1 MSRHE
6 SRSSTGVIA
15 LVACLGLLA
24 LNAFFVAAEFALV
37 KVRVT
42 QLDPAARRGERRA
55 IAAKAVLGRLDRY
68 LSVTQFGIT
77 VASLGLGWIGEPAL
91 ERMGDWGAMV
101 ITGKPL
107 GSVGHGVVSAVGLGV
122 LTFLHLL
129 LGELVPKFIA
139 IQHSTWTSLNA
150 ALPLRFVNAVFF
162 PLLWVLERAQR
173 AVLRLIGV
181 NPDVGSEGTL
191 SEEEIIGILSASAAR
206 GAVGR
211 DKQRVVERV
220 LRFSHRPVRL
230 MMVPRVDVVSLP
242 IDSTVLEA
250 RELFKA
256 HEFSRVLLVG
266 ASVDD
271 VVGYLYAKDLF
282 LAEDLEARAT
292 VKGLERTVLFAPE
305 SQDGFSVLRAMQHG
319 NIPFGVVVDEYGG
332 TSGIVTMEDLV
343 EEVVGEIRDELDVEA
358 ARVQRVPSALDVW
371 DVDAR
376 ATVDELRD
384 AGVPI
389 DVGIV
394 DESVGNLV
402 FQRLGHLPRLGDV
415 VRLAG
420 DVVAE
425 VVATSRRRIQRVRVR
440 LEPAPLH

>member
-1 MSRHE
+1 M
-6 SRSSTGVIA
+6 IA
-15 LVACLGLLA
+15 LAACVLLLA
-24 LNAFFVAAEFALV
+24 LNAFFVAAEFAMV

-42 QLDPAARRGERRA
+42 QLDPAARRGDRRA
-55 IAAKAVLGRLDRY
+55 VAAKAVLARLDRY

-91 ERMGDWGAMV
+91 ERLGDWAAMGL
-101 ITGKPL
+101 TGQPL
-107 GSVGHGVVSAVGLGV
+107 GRVGHGLVDAVGLGV
-122 LTFLHLL
+122 LTFFHLL

-139 IQHSTWTSLNA
+139 IQHSAWTSLNA
-150 ALPLRFVNAVFF
+150 ALPLRLVNAVFS

-173 AVLRLIGV
+173 GVLRLIGV
-181 NPDVGSEGTL
+181 NPDVASEGAL
-191 SEEEIIGILSASAAR
+191 SEEEIIGILAASAGR
-206 GAVGR
+206 GPVGR

-230 MMVPRVDVVSLP
+230 MMVPRVDVVSIS
-242 IDSTVLEA
+242 IDSTVAEA
-250 RELFKA
+250 RALFKA
-256 HEFSRVLLVG
+256 HEFSRVLLVDG
-266 ASVDD
+266 SSDD
-271 VVGYLYAKDLF
+271 VAGYLYAKDLF
-282 LAEDLEARAT
+282 LAEDLAERRT
-292 VKGLERTVLFAPE
+292 LRGLERHVLFAPE
-305 SQDGFSVLRAMQHG
+305 TQDGLSVLRAMQHG

-343 EEVVGEIRDELDVEA
+343 EEVVGEIRDELDVEH
-358 ARVQRVPSALDVW
+358 ARVVRAANRTDVW

-389 DVGIV
+389 DLDVI
-394 DESVGNLV
+394 DDDSVGNLV
-402 FQRLGHLPRLGDV
+402 FRRLGHLPRLGDV

-425 VVATSRRRIQRVRVR
+425 VVATSRRRIQKVR
-440 LEPAPLH
+440 LRIQPREASA